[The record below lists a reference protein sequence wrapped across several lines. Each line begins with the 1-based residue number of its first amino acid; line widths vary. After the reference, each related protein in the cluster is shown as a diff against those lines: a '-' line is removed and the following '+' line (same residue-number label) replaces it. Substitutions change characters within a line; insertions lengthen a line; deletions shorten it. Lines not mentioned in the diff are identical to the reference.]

1 MVERLT
7 LDRVLEGAIK
17 KEMEAQRLYLDL
29 SQRVKDSA
37 ARDALEGL
45 AAEEKVHQDK
55 LERYRDGKIKGAL
68 SKDQLV
74 DYHIAELVEG
84 PEMSANMQLKD
95 AFLYAANREK
105 ASHELYTTLA
115 IIHPEGEVKSLL
127 RQLAGQELEH
137 KQRVES
143 LYTQVAFPQTDGG

>member
-1 MVERLT
+1 MAERLT
-7 LDRVLEGAIK
+7 LERVLEGAIK
-17 KEMEAQRLYLDL
+17 KENESQRLYLDL
-29 SQRVKDSA
+29 SQRVKEPA

-45 AAEEKVHQDK
+45 AAEEKVHEDK
-55 LERYRDGKIKGAL
+55 LQRYREGKLKGAL
-68 SKDQLV
+68 SKDQVV
-74 DYHIAELVEG
+74 DYHVVELVEG
-84 PEMSANMQLKD
+84 PDVSASMQLKD

-115 IIHPEGEVKSLL
+115 VIHPEGEVKSLL
-127 RQLAGQELEH
+127 MQLASQELEH